1 MLHASIIWRK
11 ESGWGDQAEQLLITE
26 TNFNKHKQFEQTYI
40 ISSSPCMLDSL
51 YFMQDRIC
59 WTIWLQLFI
68 QSMHAWLTL
77 FYAGQNLLNQLT
89 AAFHPVHARL
99 THSILC
105 RTEFAEPIDCSIS
118 SSPCMLD
125 SLYFMQDRI
134 CWTIWLQLFIQSIFY
149 AGQNLLNQL
158 TAAFHPVHACLTH
171 SILCRTEFAERSVSA
186 AFVPLAASPSLKLWV
201 LYDPKFLLWEGTV
214 WVFLSCLRVFLSYLQ
229 HHLTILQA
237 YCHDGKI
244 VIITL

>member
-11 ESGWGDQAEQLLITE
+11 EWGWGDQAEQLLITE

-40 ISSSPCMLDSL
+40 ISSSPCRLDSL

-59 WTIWLQLFI
+59 WTNWLQLFI
-68 QSMHAWLTL
+68 QSTHAWLTL

-105 RTEFAEPIDCSIS
+105 RTEFAER
-118 SSPCMLD
+118 
-125 SLYFMQDRI
+125 F
-134 CWTIWLQLFIQSIFY
+134 
-149 AGQNLLNQL
+149 
-158 TAAFHPVHACLTH
+158 
-171 SILCRTEFAERSVSA
+171 VSA
-186 AFVPLAASPSLKLWV
+186 AFVPLAASPSLRLWV

-214 WVFLSCLRVFLSYLQ
+214 WVFLSCLWVFLSYLQ

-237 YCHDGKI
+237 YCHDGI
-244 VIITL
+244 FFIITL

>member
-11 ESGWGDQAEQLLITE
+11 EWGWGDQAEQLLITE
-26 TNFNKHKQFEQTYI
+26 KNQLQQTQTIWTNLYLFIQSMHAWLTLFYAGQNLLNHLTAAFHPVHACLTHSILCRTEFAEPFDCSF
-40 ISSSPCMLDSL
+40 SSSPCMLDSL

-89 AAFHPVHARL
+89 AAFHPVHACL

-105 RTEFAEPIDCSIS
+105 RTEFAEPIDCSFCASCCKPI
-118 SSPCMLD
+118 
-125 SLYFMQDRI
+125 
-134 CWTIWLQLFIQSIFY
+134 
-149 AGQNLLNQL
+149 
-158 TAAFHPVHACLTH
+158 
-171 SILCRTEFAERSVSA
+171 TETV
-186 AFVPLAASPSLKLWV
+186 
-201 LYDPKFLLWEGTV
+201 GTV
-214 WVFLSCLRVFLSYLQ
+214 WPQVLAVRRNGLGFSLLSLGFSLLSSASPYHPSSLLPWWENCY
-229 HHLTILQA
+229 HHPLTF
-237 YCHDGKI
+237 CHDGET